1 MSAMDELELPAHAD
15 AANAA
20 RTDAEL
26 VARFLARRDDDAFL
40 ALYRR
45 HAARVYG
52 LLLRL
57 TGGRGAEADEGMQET
72 WVRAIRGLER
82 FEGRS
87 TLSTWLAGIA
97 IHWWREES
105 RKRTREAELP
115 GEDLLPPAAPLRREI
130 VRVDLERALARLPGG
145 YREAILLHDVQGY
158 THEEIAAMTAVEPG
172 TSKSQLS
179 RARSALRAHLAG
191 GRA

>member
-1 MSAMDELELPAHAD
+1 MSAAPPDVDP
-15 AANAA
+15 
-20 RTDAEL
+20 L
-26 VARFLARRDDDAFL
+26 VARFLERRDEDAFR

-45 HAARVYG
+45 HAAGLYG

-57 TGGRGAEADEGMQET
+57 TGGRASEADEGMQET

-97 IHWWREES
+97 VRWWREES
-105 RKRTREAELP
+105 RRRAREAPLP
-115 GEDLLPPAAPLRREI
+115 DEELLPPVPALRREI
-130 VRVDLERALARLPGG
+130 DRVDLERALGLLPGG
-145 YREAILLHDVQGY
+145 YREAILLHDVHGY

-191 GRA
+191 GKA